1 MVTKN
6 IIITQI
12 ADFRNTESKSVRGLV
27 SFFGSGNMTGLLKV
41 FNIPDDITPV
51 CLAVKIGDKK
61 YIYTDVDDPQN
72 YSFKMVNA
80 PASDSITVLLAYVKN
95 NVVQGIA
102 CGQNAGG
109 TMAYSD
115 LFSEISDAEL
125 DNLISNEA
133 DFNELK
139 EMSEN
144 AVLSS
149 AGCSNLS
156 NNSSFNYIS
165 NAGANAEQANKPAK
179 FSNRNAEYKSDGSAE
194 NLYNSAEHGNGS
206 AEYKGNGSAENLYNS
221 AEKSSESAEQSGN
234 FYSLI
239 QPQLDELFSRFPH
252 FKELEDLVENTEW
265 VRVSYS
271 DDGSQHYIL
280 GKLFD
285 GAEVTHL
292 CYGIPAPSRST
303 APPNSLMDYC
313 QWLPLNL
320 DDPNGAGYWVM
331 YQNAETGENVR
342 L

>member
-27 SFFGSGNMTGLLKV
+27 SFLGSGNMTGLLKV
-41 FNIPDDITPV
+41 FNIPDDILPV

-61 YIYTDVDDPQN
+61 YIYTDVDDTQN

-80 PASDSITVLLAYVKN
+80 PASDSITVLLAYIKD

-109 TMAYSD
+109 NAPYDD
-115 LFSEISDAEL
+115 LFGEISDAEL
-125 DNLISNEA
+125 DSLISNEE
-133 DFNELK
+133 DFNELR
-139 EMSEN
+139 EISESQSVTPRHREN
-144 AVLSS
+144 IYPLTENSDSEKIDESDKTSS
-149 AGCSNLS
+149 
-156 NNSSFNYIS
+156 
-165 NAGANAEQANKPAK
+165 KP
-179 FSNRNAEYKSDGSAE
+179 SGNE
-194 NLYNSAEHGNGS
+194 NLDSEHSGS
-206 AEYKGNGSAENLYNS
+206 
-221 AEKSSESAEQSGN
+221 

-239 QPQLDELFSRFPH
+239 KPQLDELFSRFPH

-292 CYGIPAPSRST
+292 CYGIPAQSRST
-303 APPNSLMDYC
+303 APPNSLVDYC

-320 DDPNGAGYWVM
+320 DDPNGEGYWVM